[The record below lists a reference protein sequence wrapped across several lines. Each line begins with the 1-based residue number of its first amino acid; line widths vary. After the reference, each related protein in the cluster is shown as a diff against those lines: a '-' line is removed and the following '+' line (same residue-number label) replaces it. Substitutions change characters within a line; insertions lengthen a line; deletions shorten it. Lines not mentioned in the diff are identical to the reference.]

1 MTMNIRDLIS
11 RKYVQALFFFIILL
25 CCCTGCVKWRGA
37 IGIDA
42 DLAVEMNTA
51 VSVLL
56 ARTQNPLDPS
66 LPLLVTTIVNIDA
79 LEDSSTFGR
88 TLSQYLCSALV
99 IRGNSVKEVRMRTS
113 LFVKQK
119 GGEFILSRDV
129 KKLISEQSS
138 QAILVGTYSM
148 GRYTV
153 QVNLRLID
161 SVDSTILSSYDVAL
175 PLGCETRALTSTY

>member
-1 MTMNIRDLIS
+1 MRDLIFE
-11 RKYVQALFFFIILL
+11 KYMPALISLAILL
-25 CCCTGCVKWRGA
+25 FCCNGCAKWRGA
-37 IGIDA
+37 AGIDA
-42 DLAVEMNTA
+42 DLSGEMNKA

-56 ARTQNPLDPS
+56 ARTKNPLDLS
-66 LPLLVTTIVNIDA
+66 LPVLVTTIANIDA

-88 TLSQYLCSALV
+88 TLSQYLSSALV
-99 IRGNSVKEVRMRTS
+99 IRGNLVKEVRMRTS

-119 GGEFILSRDV
+119 KGEFILSRDV